1 MEKTVSNLIRMHVNL
16 RDNYIQ
22 RCIEQDK
29 ISPFQAGTI
38 PSEKEQEKAEQS
50 EAEKEQELMA
60 QLNKEL
66 AKSASLEA
74 FNAERANRGLP
85 AIDKL
90 EFDKAKS
97 VFDYALAAAK
107 VLRPQWYD
115 KINQIKIPQI
125 EQDKPEQSQPEKGSE
140 NLGEPVL
147 NKPNQFKKG
156 QFRTTNPE
164 EREENIAKEDW
175 ESRKQISAE
184 QLDANLSK
192 LADLPL
198 KSEQELAE
206 KNKPNPRKV
215 ALNKLVLFRF
225 EAIEKLLADD
235 DLSIY
240 NQCLYMQ
247 SQAAILQSEL
257 QDFRRKV
264 LDLGAA
270 EPSKVEQKEAVQD
283 EPKQAEESEPTLPAP
298 EQKEA
303 DKSGSEL
310 SGTWLIYDKIDKAW
324 AAKCNDGGFYWSSKQ
339 DDFVLKFTSEAEAKQ
354 RYDALCSRGLISGMH
369 RANSVVIRKEEA
381 AQGGSE
387 LGGIDGAD
395 SPTRAEYYY
404 IVIVN
409 HKQGG
414 APLYLLDFEQTSC
427 DGVPDMTIESTSRK
441 HNAHKFNHIK
451 QAQNFIDLAV
461 ECKADKGYNFFIDTV
476 ENSL

>member
-1 MEKTVSNLIRMHVNL
+1 MSKKDKKRIKELEKTVSNLIRMHVNL

-66 AKSASLEA
+66 AKFATLEA
-74 FNAERANRGLP
+74 FNTERANRGLP

-125 EQDKPEQSQPEKGSE
+125 EQDKSEQSQPEKGSE

-147 NKPNQFKKG
+147 NKPEQFKKG
-156 QFRTTNPE
+156 QF
-164 EREENIAKEDW
+164 D
-175 ESRKQISAE
+175 AE
-184 QLDANLSK
+184 KLDANLSK

-206 KNKPNPRKV
+206 GNKPNPRKV
-215 ALNKLVLFRF
+215 ALNKLVLFRL
-225 EAIEKLLADD
+225 EAIEKLLSDV
-235 DLSIY
+235 DLGIC

-310 SGTWLIYDKIDKAW
+310 SGT
-324 AAKCNDGGFYWSSKQ
+324 
-339 DDFVLKFTSEAEAKQ
+339 
-354 RYDALCSRGLISGMH
+354 
-369 RANSVVIRKEEA
+369 
-381 AQGGSE
+381 
-387 LGGIDGAD
+387 DGAD
-395 SPTRAEYYY
+395 SPKKN
-404 IVIVN
+404 I
-409 HKQGG
+409 Q
-414 APLYLLDFEQTSC
+414 D
-427 DGVPDMTIESTSRK
+427 
-441 HNAHKFNHIK
+441 
-451 QAQNFIDLAV
+451 
-461 ECKADKGYNFFIDTV
+461 
-476 ENSL
+476 